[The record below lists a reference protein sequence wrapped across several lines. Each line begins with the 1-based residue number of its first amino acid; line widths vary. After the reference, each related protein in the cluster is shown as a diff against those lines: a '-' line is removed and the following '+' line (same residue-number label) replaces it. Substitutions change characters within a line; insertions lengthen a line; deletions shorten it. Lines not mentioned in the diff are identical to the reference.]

1 FIPYHYGHT
10 QAVNILTNPVLE
22 PMNKIPEYKVCA
34 AAIAKAAEPPE
45 WAATF
50 DPDLLKQARRSRHGL
65 PSAGGKVGPRV
76 Q

>member
-1 FIPYHYGHT
+1 
-10 QAVNILTNPVLE
+10 
-22 PMNKIPEYKVCA
+22 MNKIPEYKVCA
-34 AAIAKAAEPPE
+34 AAITKAAEPPE